1 MLFCVA
7 ITLQFLAVTFIPLF
21 FRTVER
27 STTAVTDMADLSAR
41 STLMEI
47 LDHVRQ
53 RFPNCLESDIL
64 LINCCWELLLQWNAK
79 PLILSSDLF
88 LTLSYLEKV
97 SSSVLKHNVACM
109 GWRLFIQKRFEVL
122 CNLIEKMGKKPKDRI
137 CRKELEMGKLFLQ
150 YTDNKQILQLISF
163 LF

>member
-1 MLFCVA
+1 MFVLIYFDK
-7 ITLQFLAVTFIPLF
+7 ITFDT

-27 STTAVTDMADLSAR
+27 STTAMTDLADLSER

-64 LINCCWELLLQWNAK
+64 LINCCWELLLQWNAQ
-79 PLILSSDLF
+79 PLILSSDLY
-88 LTLSYLEKV
+88 LTLNYLEKV

-109 GWRLFIQKRFEVL
+109 GWRLFIQKRFEIL

-137 CRKELEMGKLFLQ
+137 CRKELEMGKCPTLNRFIAQ
-150 YTDNKQILQLISF
+150 Y
-163 LF
+163 